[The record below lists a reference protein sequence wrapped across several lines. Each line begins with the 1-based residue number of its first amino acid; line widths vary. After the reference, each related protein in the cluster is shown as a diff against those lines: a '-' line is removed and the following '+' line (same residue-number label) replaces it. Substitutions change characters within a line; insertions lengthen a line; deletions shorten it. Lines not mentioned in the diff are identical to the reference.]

1 MRAAVLEQVG
11 RPLVMRDVPTPR
23 PDPGEVLVRIHA
35 SGVCHTDLKII
46 EGLAPALPLI
56 PGHEPVGEIVE
67 LGEGVTGLA
76 IGARVAVH
84 PFFSCGECPAC
95 GRGEQEACVRSF
107 IALAGLGRPGGYA
120 EYMCVPA
127 DHVVALPDE
136 LSYAEAAPLLCA
148 GLTTYAA
155 FRNGNLQPGQRVVVV
170 GIGGLGHVAIS
181 IAAALGA
188 TVYAVT
194 TSPDKAADAE
204 RFGATFAGAMPAVL
218 ERLSADG
225 GADLVL
231 NTVDDLGPVAQLV
244 PAMAMQGTI
253 VFAAGA
259 GDTLPVTPGLLVGL
273 QLRLIGTFFGSATDL
288 RELLDLAVAHQIR
301 PQIER
306 FALAEVN
313 TAHDRLRAN
322 SVRYRAVLEL

>member
-1 MRAAVLEQVG
+1 
-11 RPLVMRDVPTPR
+11 
-23 PDPGEVLVRIHA
+23 
-35 SGVCHTDLKII
+35 
-46 EGLAPALPLI
+46 
-56 PGHEPVGEIVE
+56 
-67 LGEGVTGLA
+67 
-76 IGARVAVH
+76 
-84 PFFSCGECPAC
+84 
-95 GRGEQEACVRSF
+95 
-107 IALAGLGRPGGYA
+107 
-120 EYMCVPA
+120 
-127 DHVVALPDE
+127 
-136 LSYAEAAPLLCA
+136 LCA

-188 TVYAVT
+188 SVYAVT
-194 TSPDKAADAE
+194 TSPDKAADAH

-231 NTVDDLGPVAQLV
+231 NTVDELGPVAQLV

-288 RELLDLAVAHQIR
+288 RELLDLAVAHNIR
-301 PQIER
+301 PQVER
-306 FALAEVN
+306 FALADVN
-313 TAHDRLRAN
+313 TAHERLRAN
-322 SVRYRAVLEL
+322 AVRYRAVLEL